1 MSGVLAV
8 TAGLPAVGGATTTSL
23 VLAVA
28 AGAATGGGL
37 LLLARALV
45 PALRPAEGASSGSS
59 SLLAQARRV
68 AGAAGR
74 RVPLALVAGLVV
86 LAVTRWPVAALTA
99 AGLGLVSGQ
108 LFGGAREE
116 RQQVERL
123 EGLAAWT
130 ESLRDTI
137 AGAVGLEQ
145 AIPATAYAAAPSIAP
160 PLRTLADRLA
170 VRTPLPQALLRFG
183 DELDDA
189 TADLVVAAL
198 VLNARLRGPGLR
210 MVLSSLAA
218 SVREEIDARRRVE
231 ADRRS
236 TRRSVLIIMVVT
248 IAFVGGLSVL
258 NRTYVEPYSTA
269 LGQLVLAV
277 VVALFVAGFWWMRR
291 LATHVTPARLLT
303 GPAGEQLAG
312 RAPAPAGR
320 PPRQVGVRG
329 AGEVTS

>member
-1 MSGVLAV
+1 MTAVPPSLLLA
-8 TAGLPAVGGATTTSL
+8 LLGGA
-23 VLAVA
+23 LA
-28 AGAATGGGL
+28 GGGL
-37 LLLARALV
+37 LLLVRALTPV
-45 PALRPAEGASSGSS
+45 ERPAPGTS
-59 SLLAQARRV
+59 SLAATRRRLV
-68 AGAAGR
+68 ALAGR
-74 RVPLALVAGLVV
+74 RVPVAVVAGLVV
-86 LAVTRWPVAALTA
+86 LAVTRWPVAAVAA
-99 AGLGLVSGQ
+99 AGLGLLSGS

-116 RQQVERL
+116 RRQMERL

-145 AIPATAYAAAPSIAP
+145 AIPATAYAASASIAA

-170 VRTPLPQALLRFG
+170 IRTPLPQALLRFG

-210 MVLSSLAA
+210 VVLSSLAG

-236 TRRSVLIIMVVT
+236 TRRSVLIIMLVT
-248 IAFVGGLSVL
+248 IAFTGGLAVF
-258 NRTYVEPYSTA
+258 NRDYVEPYSSA

-291 LATHVTPARLLT
+291 LSSHVVPARLLT
-303 GPAGEQLAG
+303 GAAADGL
-312 RAPAPAGR
+312 GR
-320 PPRQVGVRG
+320 PAVRG
-329 AGEVTS
+329 AGS